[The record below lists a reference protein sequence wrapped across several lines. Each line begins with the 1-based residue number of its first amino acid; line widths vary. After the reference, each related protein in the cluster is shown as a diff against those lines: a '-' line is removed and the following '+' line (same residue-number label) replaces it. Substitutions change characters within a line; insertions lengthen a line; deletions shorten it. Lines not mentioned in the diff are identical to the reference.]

1 VPTEPSP
8 ITLSQVVRRAV
19 EIVDPDDDDPQ
30 AGDFERAF
38 EDADEPVRA
47 VDDVD
52 RRVIAVQS
60 ELDPLVTSGSLSMA
74 GAITRYLSYRRDEL
88 NADDEK
94 LIRLAVRAEWKNHPP
109 DVVARWLAGR
119 GLTP

>member
-1 VPTEPSP
+1 
-8 ITLSQVVRRAV
+8 
-19 EIVDPDDDDPQ
+19 
-30 AGDFERAF
+30 
-38 EDADEPVRA
+38 

-88 NADDEK
+88 NADDAK

-109 DVVARWLAGR
+109 DVVARWLAER

>member
-1 VPTEPSP
+1 MPSEPSP
-8 ITLSQVVRRAV
+8 ITLSEVVRRAV

-47 VDDVD
+47 LDDVD
-52 RRVIAVQS
+52 SRVIAVLS
-60 ELDPLVTSGSLSMA
+60 ELDPLVTSGTLAMA

-88 NADDEK
+88 NADDEA
-94 LIRLAVRAEWKNHPP
+94 LIRLAVRAEWKNRPP
-109 DVVARWLAGR
+109 DLVATWLADR
-119 GLTP
+119 GVKP

>member
-1 VPTEPSP
+1 VPTDPSP
-8 ITLSQVVRRAV
+8 VTLFQVVRRAV
-19 EIVDPDDDDPQ
+19 EVVDPDDDDPQ

-52 RRVIAVQS
+52 ARVIGVLE
-60 ELDPLVTSGSLSMA
+60 ELDPLVTSGTLAMA

-88 NADDEK
+88 NADDAE
-94 LIRLAVRAEWKNHPP
+94 LIRLAVRAEWKDDPP
-109 DVVARWLAGR
+109 DVVARWLAEQ
-119 GLTP
+119 GLEP